1 MNARVSRASLVLCA
15 ALAMFSRVASAQVN
29 VLPREMRDLGVIEHL
44 NGQLPADATFVDQD
58 GRTVRLG
65 QYFDGRRP
73 VVLNLAYSRC
83 AMLCNMVLNA
93 VVRGLSQ
100 TPWSVGQEFDAVT
113 ISIDPR
119 ETPAIAHERRD
130 RVLAAYNRPTGA
142 RGWHFLTGSEAQIRR
157 VAAAVGFQYRYEPA
171 QDQYGHPAVTM
182 LVTPDGKVARY
193 LYGIDYQP
201 TDIRV
206 GLLEASQGRSIST
219 IERVILYCYH
229 YDPQGQGYVL
239 WAMRVMRL
247 GGAATALIF
256 GTFLA
261 VLWRR
266 ERRRRSSEAH
276 PPAAPSGAAA

>member
-1 MNARVSRASLVLCA
+1 MLARATRASLTVCA
-15 ALAMFSRVASAQVN
+15 ALAMSSRASSAQVN
-29 VLPREMRDLGVIEHL
+29 VLPRAMRDLGVIEHL
-44 NGQLPADATFVDQD
+44 NAQLPGDATFVDQD

-93 VVRGLSQ
+93 VVRGLSE

-119 ETPAIAHERRD
+119 ETPAIARERRG
-130 RVLAAYNRPTGA
+130 RVLAAYNRPSGA
-142 RGWHFLTGSEAQIRR
+142 RGWHFLTGTEAQIRR
-157 VAAAVGFQYRYEPA
+157 VADAVGFQYRYEPA

-182 LVTPDGKVARY
+182 LATPDGKVARY
-193 LYGIDYQP
+193 LYGIQYRP

-219 IERVILYCYH
+219 VERVILYCYH

-247 GGAATALIF
+247 GGAATALAF
-256 GTFLA
+256 GTFLS
-261 VLWRR
+261 VLWHR
-266 ERRRRSSEAH
+266 ERRRRSAGSH
-276 PPAAPSGAAA
+276 PPAAPTGAAA